1 MKSQQRLNGGRNIS
15 VVYDFNII
23 KQATRSGIAV
33 YTIFKQGE
41 NMNFYLGNGLDQ
53 IDEINDYNL
62 ALDDELLDIINSA
75 QIQSKA
81 GFDLS
86 AIQQINP
93 YADEVIPVKEI
104 PKLEEAL
111 TNLINSSIL
120 HGTEDSEYYIE
131 TVSNLIVMCEKA
143 QMIGVGLISVGD

>member
-1 MKSQQRLNGGRNIS
+1 
-15 VVYDFNII
+15 
-23 KQATRSGIAV
+23 
-33 YTIFKQGE
+33 
-41 NMNFYLGNGLDQ
+41 MNFYLGNGLDQ

-75 QIQSKA
+75 VPKA
-81 GFDLS
+81 RFDLS

-104 PKLEEAL
+104 PKLEAAL

-120 HGTEDSEYYIE
+120 DGTEDSEYYIE
-131 TVSNLIVMCEKA
+131 TVSKLIEMCKKA